1 MIFREI
7 NFYSCI
13 VRTIFAII
21 VGGILGWERGL
32 RNRPAGFRT
41 HMLVCLGA
49 AIVMMTNQ
57 YVYQT
62 LNIGDP
68 VRMGAQVI
76 SGIGFLGAGTIII
89 TGRNQIRGLTTAA
102 GLWTATC
109 IGLAIGIGFYE
120 GAIIGAVAS
129 VCIVALLHRLDVM
142 LKSNSLIIHIYVE
155 LMPEFSVGS
164 FLEFSREIGLV
175 ISDIQFKNMFSTDL
189 QGQGFFCSVHSNKKC
204 SHLEIIER
212 LRGSQ
217 ITKYIEQIGI
227 V

>member
-1 MIFREI
+1 
-7 NFYSCI
+7 
-13 VRTIFAII
+13 VFAIV

-49 AIVMMTNQ
+49 TIVMMTNQ

-89 TGRNQIRGLTTAA
+89 TGRNEIKGLTTAA

-120 GAIIGAVAS
+120 GAIVGAVAS
-129 VCIVALLHRLDVM
+129 VCVVALLHRLDIL
-142 LKSNSLIIHIYVE
+142 LKSNSLSIHLYVE
-155 LMPEFSVGS
+155 LMPEFTVGG
-164 FLEFSREIGLV
+164 FLEFSRETGLI
-175 ISDIQFKNMFSTDL
+175 ISDIQFKNMFSADI
-189 QGQGFFCSVHSNKKC
+189 QGQGFFCSVHSNKKY

-212 LRGSQ
+212 LRSAQ
-217 ITKYIEQIGI
+217 MTKYIEQIGMM
-227 V
+227 

>member
-7 NFYSCI
+7 SFYSCVI
-13 VRTIFAII
+13 RTILAIV
-21 VGGILGWERGL
+21 VGGILGWERGR

-49 AIVMMTNQ
+49 TIVMMTNQ
-57 YVYQT
+57 YVFQT

-89 TGRNQIRGLTTAA
+89 TGRNQIKGLTTAA

-120 GAIIGAVAS
+120 GAIVGATAS
-129 VCIVALLHRLDVM
+129 VCIVALFHRLDIM
-142 LKSNSLIIHIYVE
+142 LKSQSLGTYLYVE
-155 LMPEFSVGS
+155 LMPEFTVGG

-175 ISDIQFKNMFSTDL
+175 ISDIQFQSILSIDSH
-189 QGQGFFCSVHSNKKC
+189 GQGFFCSVCSSKNYSN
-204 SHLEIIER
+204 LEIIER
-212 LRGSQ
+212 LRSSQ
-217 ITKYIEQIGI
+217 ITKHIEQIGI
-227 V
+227 R

>member
-21 VGGILGWERGL
+21 IGGILGWERGL

-89 TGRNQIRGLTTAA
+89 TGRNQIKGLTTAA

-129 VCIVALLHRLDVM
+129 VCIVALLHRLDIM

-175 ISDIQFKNMFSTDL
+175 ISDIQFKNMFSADL
-189 QGQGFFCSVHSNKKC
+189 HGQGFFCSVQSNKKY

-227 V
+227 M